1 MRGTILV
8 PGFLIGVELVTA
20 SCGSNSAPTTP
31 TTVTTPNPT
40 PSPSPT
46 PAPTPTPQPPPTVS
60 LTGVVRAENGSVLV
74 GATVRI
80 LDGANAGRSTR
91 TGNSGGYRFDG
102 LTSENANLSAV
113 ASRYDESRS
122 GLFIDG
128 TNTLNFTLRTT
139 VPWGVTG
146 GSNSGWPKPLYV
158 TRVAITGS
166 YTGSSQSFM
175 MWCDSS
181 LLVNVILGTS
191 AGHSTT
197 YSGEHPTPS
206 CTAMHTEMSTGV
218 SWSVTELR

>member
-1 MRGTILV
+1 MEGPCHGSGIPDR
-8 PGFLIGVELVTA
+8 
-20 SCGSNSAPTTP
+20 CGARHRVLRQQQRADHAHDRHNAE
-31 TTVTTPNPT
+31 PT

-91 TGNSGGYRFDG
+91 TGNSGGCRFDG

-146 GSNSGWPKPLYV
+146 
-158 TRVAITGS
+158 VAITGS

-175 MWCDSS
+175 MWCGSS

-191 AGHSTT
+191 VGHSTT